1 MSDICSLS
9 LCELAA
15 ALRNRDIGV
24 KEAVEACRKR
34 IEETEPKIDAL
45 LALNLENALQYAEK
59 LDAAGPD
66 RNKALWGVPVTLKD
80 ALSTTGIRTTAASKI
95 LENFVPVYDAFVVK
109 RMKEAGAVILAKNNM
124 DEFAMGSSTE
134 NSAFKRTRNPWNPD
148 KVPGGSSGGSAAS
161 VAARQCF
168 ASLGSDTGGSI
179 RQPAAFCGC
188 VGLKPTYGRVSRYGL
203 FAFASSLDQIG
214 PITRNIEDCAT
225 VLGVIAGHDPAD
237 ATSEARPVD
246 DYCQALRLDGQRP
259 LAGVRLGVPVDF
271 FGEGLDDEV
280 RDACMAAIKLAT
292 ELGAEQVEI
301 QLPDPQVATATY
313 YVIAMAEASS
323 NLARYDGVRYGRRA
337 AGVSNLDE
345 LYLLSRSQGFGQEVK
360 RRIML
365 GSYVLSSGYYDAY
378 FRKAAQTRRIIRNSY
393 LKALDACDVIAMPV
407 CPVTAW
413 NIGEH
418 DTDPLKAYLMD
429 AYTLPANL
437 AGLPGL
443 SFPVGIGKQN
453 SMPVGMQLVGK
464 PFAEAQLLHYGHAL
478 ESALSKIGTPAL

>member
-1 MSDICSLS
+1 MTDICSLS
-9 LCELAA
+9 LCGLAS
-15 ALRNRDIGV
+15 ALKNREIGV
-24 KEAVEACRKR
+24 RESVEACRKR

-45 LALNLENALQYAEK
+45 LALNLENALKYAEK

-66 RNKALWGVPVTLKD
+66 KSKALWGVPVTLKD
-80 ALSTTGIRTTAASKI
+80 ALSTAGIRTTAASKI
-95 LENFVPVYDAFVVK
+95 LENFVPVYDAFAVR

-134 NSAFKRTRNPWNPD
+134 NSAFKITRNPWNLD

-237 ATSEARPVD
+237 STNEARPLD
-246 DYCQALRLDGQRP
+246 DYCQALHRDGQKP
-259 LAGVRLGVPVDF
+259 LEGIRLGVPVEF
-271 FGEGLDDEV
+271 FGKGLDDEV
-280 RDACMAAIKLAT
+280 REACMEAIKLAT
-292 ELGAEQVEI
+292 DLGAEQVEI

-313 YVIAMAEASS
+313 YVVAMAEASS

-345 LYLLSRSQGFGQEVK
+345 LFLLSRSQGFGQEVK

-378 FRKAAQTRRIIRNSY
+378 FRKAAQTRRIIRDAY
-393 LKALDACDVIAMPV
+393 LKALEACDAIAMPV

-413 NIGEH
+413 NIGAH

-429 AYTLPANL
+429 AYTLPINL

-443 SFPVGIGKQN
+443 SFPVGIGKES

-464 PFAEAQLLHYGHAL
+464 PFAEAQLLQYGHAL
-478 ESALSKIGTPAL
+478 ESALPKTGSPML